1 MATSGTRVFV
11 GNLSWSVESAHLEE
25 EFKKVGDVVQAEV
38 QTKADGRSKGWAIV
52 TFSKPEDAARA
63 IAELNDVE
71 LQDRLMIVREDREP
85 ADRTGAKKSKNSTAK
100 SGQNTGRASSGP
112 SGTRVFVGNLAWGVE
127 SEELESIFQE
137 KVGNV
142 VSVDVKTKADGRSK
156 GWAIV
161 DFGSEEDAKRAISEL
176 HDFEVE
182 GRLMIVREDKETGGG
197 RPQTKKSTKA
207 SKSKKSTRS
216 SGGSGSG
223 TRIFVGNLSWS
234 VTSDDLAELYKP
246 CGEVIEATVQEQANG
261 RSKGWAIVEFA
272 TPAQAES
279 AIKEM
284 NGLSFMDRDM
294 IVREDREA

>member
-11 GNLSWSVESAHLEE
+11 GNLSWSVESEHLEE
-25 EFKKVGDVVQAEV
+25 EFKKVGDIVKAEV

-52 TFSKPEDAARA
+52 TFSEPEGAARA

-85 ADRTGAKKSKNSTAK
+85 ANRTDAKKPKNRTAK
-100 SGQNTGRASSGP
+100 SVQNAGRASSGP
-112 SGTRVFVGNLAWGVE
+112 SGTRVFVGNLAWSVE
-127 SEELESIFQE
+127 QEELESIFQE

-161 DFGSEEDAKRAISEL
+161 DFGSDADAKRAISEL

-182 GRLMIVREDKETGGG
+182 GRLMIVREDKETGG

-207 SKSKKSTRS
+207 SKSKKSARA
-216 SGGSGSG
+216 SGGSGTG

-246 CGEVIEATVQEQANG
+246 CGDVIEATVQQQANG

-272 TPAQAES
+272 TPEQAES

>member
-11 GNLSWSVESAHLEE
+11 GNLSWSVESAHLET

-52 TFSKPEDAARA
+52 SFSKPEGAARA

-71 LQDRLMIVREDREP
+71 LEGRLMIVREDREP
-85 ADRTGAKKSKNSTAK
+85 ANRTDAKKPRNSTAK
-100 SGQNTGRASSGP
+100 SGKKGGRASSSGP
-112 SGTRVFVGNLAWGVE
+112 SGTRVFVGNLAWSVE
-127 SEELESIFQE
+127 PSALESIFQE

-161 DFGSEEDAKRAISEL
+161 DFGSEADAKRAISEL

-182 GRLMIVREDKETGGG
+182 GRLMIVREDKETG
-197 RPQTKKSTKA
+197 TKKTTKA
-207 SKSKKSTRS
+207 PTSKKSARA
-216 SGGSGSG
+216 SGGSGTG

-234 VTSDDLAELYKP
+234 VTSEDLAELYKP
-246 CGEVIEATVQEQANG
+246 CGDVIEAKVQEQANG

-272 TPAQAES
+272 TPAQAAS